1 MYWLAAIGIVWIIKD
16 SYILKKPRDFLKR
29 KSKTLSE
36 LLSCSQ
42 CLGFWVGVTFAIYF
56 SYQNGFHEIILL
68 YPFAVSA
75 FCWIFDSLLDMIQE
89 ASVFFENKRKNNK

>member
-1 MYWLAAIGIVWIIKD
+1 MTWLAAIGIVWIIKD
-16 SYILKKPRDFLKR
+16 SYILKKPRDFLKS

-42 CLGFWVGVTFAIYF
+42 CLGFWVGVCFSIYI
-56 SYQNGFHEIILL
+56 SLRYGFYEIILL

-75 FCWIFDSLLDMIQE
+75 FCWLFDSLLDMIQE
-89 ASVFFENKRKNNK
+89 ASVFLEKRRKDNK

>member
-1 MYWLAAIGIVWIIKD
+1 MIWLAAIGIVWIIKD

-29 KSKTLSE
+29 KSEALSE

-42 CLGFWVGVTFAIYF
+42 CLGFWVGVFFSIYF
-56 SYQNGFHEIILL
+56 SYKYGFYEIVLL

-75 FCWIFDSLLDMIQE
+75 FCWLTDSLLDMIQE
-89 ASVFFENKRKNNK
+89 TSVFLENKRKNNK